1 MDLAYERRGSGPPLV
16 LLHALGA
23 DRQMWQPVLDHL
35 AGQRDV
41 VAVDLPGFG
50 SSPERDGSGPPTPRA
65 LAAAVASAMEHVVG
79 VPFHVAGNSLGGW
92 VALEVALA
100 GAASSVTAI
109 GPAGLWPE
117 PLVPR
122 RSLAHRVAR
131 AVGPVLGPLVR
142 TPRGRRL
149 ALGGTI
155 ARPERV
161 PPAAALHLARSYGSA
176 PGFEAVNDAMRA
188 GRFTGLADIRVPVTL
203 AWGEHDRLVAP
214 PRRVP
219 AHVRTL
225 VLPGC
230 GHLPTWDDPDGVAA
244 VLLEG
249 SSQVL
254 TGFTPPRPSAP

>member
-1 MDLAYERRGSGPPLV
+1 MDLAYERRGGGPPLV

-23 DRQMWQPVLDHL
+23 DREMWAPVLDRL
-35 AGQRDV
+35 AVQRDV

-50 SSPERDGSGPPTPRA
+50 SSPVLNGSGPPTPRA
-65 LAAAVASAMEHVVG
+65 LAAAVADAMERVVG

-100 GAASSVTAI
+100 GAGCSVTAI

-122 RSLAHRVAR
+122 RSIAHRVAGL
-131 AVGPVLGPLVR
+131 VGPVLGPLVR

-161 PPAAALHLARSYGSA
+161 PPAAALHLARSYGRA
-176 PGFEAVNDAMRA
+176 PGFDAVNDAMRA

-203 AWGEHDRLVAP
+203 AWGEHDRLVRP

-219 AHVRTL
+219 AHVRT
-225 VLPGC
+225 VALPGC

-244 VLLEG
+244 VLLAG
-249 SSQVL
+249 SSPES
-254 TGFTPPRPSAP
+254 G

>member
-16 LLHALGA
+16 LVHALGA
-23 DRQMWQPVLDHL
+23 DREMWAPVLDRL
-35 AGQRDV
+35 AAEREV

-50 SSPERDGSGPPTPRA
+50 GSPVLDGGAPPTPRA
-65 LAAAVASAMEHVVG
+65 LAGVVAAAMQPLVG

-92 VALEVALA
+92 VALEAALA
-100 GAASSVTAI
+100 GTACSVTAI
-109 GPAGLWPE
+109 APAGLWPE
-117 PLVPR
+117 PLMPR

-142 TPRGRRL
+142 SPRGRRL

-161 PPAAALHLARSYGSA
+161 PPAAALHLARSYGTA
-176 PGFEAVNDAMRA
+176 PGFDAVNDAMRA

-203 AWGEHDRLVAP
+203 AWPEHDRLVAP

-219 AHVRTL
+219 GHVRS
-225 VLPGC
+225 VALPGC
-230 GHLPTWDDPDGVAA
+230 GHLPTWDDPDEVAA
-244 VLLEG
+244 VLLAG
-249 SSQVL
+249 SAERVA
-254 TGFTPPRPSAP
+254 R